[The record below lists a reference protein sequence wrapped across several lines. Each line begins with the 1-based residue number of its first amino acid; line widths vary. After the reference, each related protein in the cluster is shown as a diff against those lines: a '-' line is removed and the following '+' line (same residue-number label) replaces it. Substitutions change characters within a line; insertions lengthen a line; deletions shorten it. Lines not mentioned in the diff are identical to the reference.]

1 MLNYTVMSA
10 RDLIIEGA
18 RQNNLQNI
26 TLSLPQDRVIVIT
39 GVSGSG
45 KSSLAFDTIFAEGQ
59 WRFIESLS
67 TYARLFL
74 EKIDRPDVDSIR
86 NIRPAIALEQRNS
99 TRGAR
104 STVGT
109 DTELYDYFRL
119 LYAALARPKC
129 PSCNKEL
136 LKWTP
141 SAAVAHLI
149 ESRSGSRALIS
160 FESDADRIE
169 MLRRQGFLRFRQN
182 HKEID
187 GDPLPGPIEVIVD
200 RLVINSEN
208 RSRLADSFE
217 TAWKQGGEMVLIDML
232 HEGVEKI
239 SSRFIC
245 SDCGIEIPE
254 PQPLLFSYNHPIGA
268 CPSCNGFGNI
278 LSYDPD
284 RVVPDKTLSLARGA
298 IEPWAK
304 PSHHDWYRQ
313 FLDQASRAGIDINI
327 PFGQLPAKQKSLIFD
342 GAPDV
347 YSIGDFFKELESRR
361 YKLHIRVFLSRY
373 RRAFPCPDCR
383 GARLRPES
391 LSYRLAGQSIA
402 DIADMP
408 LDRLDQWQ
416 ASLKL
421 SEYQRELAGEA
432 LHLVQSKLRF
442 LRRVGLDY
450 LTMSRQTRTLSG
462 GEAQRIN
469 LSNQLSARLTGTL
482 YVLDEPTVGLH
493 ARDTERILSILKDLS
508 RMGNSVIVVEH
519 DRTII
524 ESADWVVEMGPG
536 GGHYGGKALYNGS
549 SSGFLDTDSLT
560 AKYLTGK
567 EAIPT
572 PLSWRRRKTVKWL
585 TLEGASE
592 NNLKNITLSVPLQ
605 TFTCITGVSGSGK
618 STLVTDTLY
627 PAVSRTL
634 KADFGSANSTDVLF
648 KGKVLKG
655 VKNLKGV
662 KLIDQTPIGRS
673 PRSNPATYL
682 NVFSYIRKEFAAQ
695 PEARRLGFS
704 AGNFSFNVPGGR
716 CEECKGE
723 GSQKLEM
730 YFFEDLYVMCDECK
744 GRRYRHDILYI
755 TYLGKDIH
763 QVLEMTIDDAIDL
776 FCAVPA
782 ITKRLTPLAE
792 IGLGYLK
799 LGQPAPTLSG
809 GEAQRLKICAELGT
823 TTGRGGILYILDEPT
838 TGLHFHDIKKF
849 LAILNRLVDDG
860 NTVLVVEHNL
870 DMIKCADWVVDLGPE
885 GGEDGGFIVAEGQP
899 DEIAYVDASHTGR
912 ALRSMIVGHEGM
924 KVPLFKKK

>member
-1 MLNYTVMSA
+1 MSA
-10 RDLIIEGA
+10 RNLIIEGA
-18 RQNNLQNI
+18 RQNNLKNV

-86 NIRPAIALEQRNS
+86 NIRPAIALDQKNA

-109 DTELYDYFRL
+109 ATELYDYFRL
-119 LYAALARPKC
+119 LYSALARPDC
-129 PSCNKEL
+129 PSCGKEL
-136 LKWTP
+136 LRWTP
-141 SAAVAHLI
+141 SAAVAYLI
-149 ESRSGSRALIS
+149 EARSGSRALIS
-160 FESDADRIE
+160 FESEADRIE

-182 HKEID
+182 RKEID
-187 GDPLPGPIEVIVD
+187 GDPFPGPIEVVVD
-200 RLVINSEN
+200 RLVIDLEN
-208 RSRLADSFE
+208 RGRLTDSFE
-217 TAWKQGGEMVLIDML
+217 TAWKQGEETVVVDML
-232 HEGVEKI
+232 QEGVEKF
-239 SSRFIC
+239 SSRLTC
-245 SDCGIEIPE
+245 SDCGIDMPE
-254 PQPLLFSYNHPIGA
+254 PQPLLFSYNHPTGA
-268 CPSCNGFGNI
+268 CPGCNGFGNI

-284 RVVPDKTLSLARGA
+284 RVVPDKSLSLARGA
-298 IEPWAK
+298 IEPWSK
-304 PSHHDWYRQ
+304 PSHSDWYRQ
-313 FLDQASRAGIDINI
+313 FLDQASQAGIDIRT
-327 PFGQLPAKQKSLIFD
+327 PFGELPAKHQALIFD
-342 GAPDV
+342 GAPGL
-347 YSIGDFFKELESRR
+347 YSIEDFFKELESRR
-361 YKLHIRVFLSRY
+361 YKLHVRVFLSRY
-373 RRAFPCPDCR
+373 RRAFPCPDCG

-391 LSYRLAGQSIA
+391 LSYRLAGRSIA
-402 DIADMP
+402 DISEMS

-416 ASLKL
+416 ASLQL
-421 SEYQRELAGEA
+421 TDYQRELAGEA
-432 LHLVQSKLRF
+432 LRLIQGKLRF

-493 ARDTERILSILKDLS
+493 ARDTERILLILKELS

-519 DRTII
+519 DRSVI
-524 ESADWVVEMGPG
+524 ESADWIVEMGPG
-536 GGHYGGKALYNGS
+536 GGHHGGSVLYSGS
-549 SSGFLDTDSLT
+549 SSGFAGTDTLT

-567 EAIPT
+567 ETILAP
-572 PLSWRRRKTVKWL
+572 PAWRRRKPVNWL
-585 TLEGASE
+585 HLEGASG
-592 NNLKNITLSVPLQ
+592 NNLKNVTLSVPLQ

-627 PAVSRTL
+627 PAVSRAL
-634 KADFGSANSTDVLF
+634 KADLETTTSTFPFALF
-648 KGKVLKG
+648 KDLKG
-655 VKNLKGV
+655 VEHLRGV
-662 KLIDQTPIGRS
+662 KLIDQMPIGRS

-682 NVFSYIRKEFAAQ
+682 NVFSYIRKEFATQ
-695 PEARRLGFS
+695 PEARRLGLS

-716 CEECKGE
+716 CEACKGE

-744 GRRYRHDILYI
+744 GRRYQPEVLYI

-763 QVLEMTIDDAIDL
+763 QVLEMTIDEAIGL

-782 ITKRLTPLAE
+782 ITKRLAPLAE

-809 GEAQRLKICAELGT
+809 GEAQRLKICAELGAT
-823 TTGRGGILYILDEPT
+823 SGRGGILYILDEPT
-838 TGLHFHDIKKF
+838 TGLHFHDIRKF

-885 GGEDGGFIVAEGQP
+885 GGEEGGFIVAEGQP

-912 ALRSMIVGHEGM
+912 ALRSVNCEG
-924 KVPLFKKK
+924 